1 MLKYLALST
10 LLSTSLFSLA
20 QSNPDLSSILEKID
34 VNSCGNL
41 AVAWIDGDDSGRS
54 IIANDTLVNA
64 ESLYEI
70 GSITKG
76 ITGIALAQLVLEG
89 QVSLNDKLVDLLD
102 FEGDVDRLKDVTLE
116 DLATH
121 TSGLPRIP
129 NLGVIYAIRNNKD
142 PYAAFDEAKLQ
153 SVMPK
158 TKLFKPGEA
167 NYSNLGFGLLG
178 MAIANVQNQDYTTFI
193 EQSVLQPLGMSNSI
207 AGNTFPENVDVAP
220 VYKKNCKQ
228 SNLWTIQNTIAG
240 AGAVKSNLD
249 DMTVL
254 MEALLKP
261 EQSSLNE
268 AIQFAT
274 EPRQKFDETSQVGL
288 GWMTTTKDSNDVL
301 WHNGGTGS
309 STSFIGINKA
319 KNRAVL
325 LMFNKPMYEQVT
337 AAGMEYLM
345 AK

>member
-1 MLKYLALST
+1 MFKYLALST
-10 LLSTSLFSLA
+10 LLSTSLVGLA
-20 QSNPDLSSILEKID
+20 QTNPNLSTTLEKID
-34 VNSCGNL
+34 LNSCGNL
-41 AVAWIDGDDSGRS
+41 AVAWIDGDSSGSS
-54 IIANDTLVNA
+54 IIANDDLVTE

-76 ITGIALAQLVLEG
+76 ITGIGLAQLVLDG
-89 QVSLNDKLVDLLD
+89 QVSLDDKLIDLLD
-102 FEGDVDRLKDVTLE
+102 FEGNVDHFQEITLE

-129 NLGVIYAIRNNKD
+129 NLGVVYAIRHRND
-142 PYAAFDEAKLQ
+142 PYVAFDETKLQ

-158 TKLFKPGEA
+158 TKLFKPGNA

-178 MAIANVQNQDYTTFI
+178 MAIADVQEQDYATFT
-193 EQSVLQPLGMSNSI
+193 EQNVLTPLGMNSSLV
-207 AGNTFPENVDVAP
+207 GNTFPDDVKVAP
-220 VYKKNCKQ
+220 VYKKNCKA
-228 SNLWTIQNTIAG
+228 SNLWTIQNTVAG
-240 AGAVKSNLD
+240 AGAVKANLN

-254 MEALLKP
+254 LQALLQP
-261 EQSSLNE
+261 EQNSLSE
-268 AIQFAT
+268 AIQMST
-274 EPRQKFDETSQVGL
+274 GPRQKFDDETEIGF
-288 GWMTTTKDSNDVL
+288 GWLTTTKDDNQVL

-319 KNRAVL
+319 KNRAVVL
-325 LMFNKPMYEQVT
+325 LFNKPFYDEVT